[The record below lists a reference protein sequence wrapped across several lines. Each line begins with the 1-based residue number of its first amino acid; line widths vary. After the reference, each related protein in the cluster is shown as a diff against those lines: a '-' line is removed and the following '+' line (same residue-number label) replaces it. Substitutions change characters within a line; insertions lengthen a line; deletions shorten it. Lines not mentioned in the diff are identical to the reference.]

1 MPFQKVLVAFDGS
14 ELSVKALQKAVAII
28 QEDSA
33 ELIVIHV
40 YQTPVFPY
48 GGAFVSV
55 PANLDPEY
63 EELARS
69 VLKEAEGLTTGVSQA
84 KHVVLQGPPAVTILE
99 YAEENG
105 VDLIVMGSRGLSG
118 LREFVLGSVS
128 HNVVQHSKVPVL
140 VIK

>member
-14 ELSVKALQKAVAII
+14 ELSVKALQKAVAIT

-40 YQTPVFPY
+40 YQSPVLAY
-48 GGAFVSV
+48 GSAFVTV
-55 PANLDPEY
+55 PATLDQDY
-63 EELARS
+63 EEYARS
-69 VLKEAEGLTTGVSQA
+69 VLKEAEGLTTGVSRV
-84 KHVVLQGPPAVTILE
+84 KHVLQQGQPAVTILE

-105 VDLIVMGSRGLSG
+105 VDLIIMGSRGLSG

>member
-14 ELSVKALQKAVAII
+14 ELSVKALQKAVAIT

-40 YQTPVFPY
+40 YQSPVLAY
-48 GGAFVSV
+48 GSAFVTV
-55 PANLDPEY
+55 PANLDQDY
-63 EELARS
+63 EEFARS
-69 VLKEAEGLTTGVSQA
+69 VLKEAEEVTAGVSGV
-84 KHVVLQGPPAVTILE
+84 KHVLQQGQPAVTILE

-105 VDLIVMGSRGLSG
+105 VDLIIMGSRGLSG
-118 LREFVLGSVS
+118 IREFVLGSVS